1 MNRWSRPAHRAV
13 LGGGVA
19 MMTTAL
25 VLASPSPANA
35 APDQAGGPGWELTAM
50 SVGAAHEITQGEGVT
65 VAVLDSGIRTDHPAL
80 EGRAEEGT
88 DMLGENDRDQPYY
101 GNHGTA
107 MASSVLDVAPQA
119 KVLGIRITRDDD
131 DPDFSPDAFASG
143 PDPVTGT
150 ALLRGI
156 QQAVAA
162 GAGVISMSV
171 GDGQTV
177 LSGYDADTQNAIAEA
192 NARGIVVIASAGN
205 EAKDLNGISYPAA
218 FAGVIAVG
226 AGTPG
231 GRRADFSQ
239 VHDYVDVLAPGVDIN
254 AADINGGRSPGKGTS
269 PAAAL
274 TAGAAALIRSAY
286 PGLSAGQVEKALE
299 TTASHYSA
307 GHDPETGYGQIDAAA
322 ALNAASGMTP
332 GEMIPAATIYT
343 GPEHFG
349 PGDDGTPRAT
359 HVPFDWEYV
368 AIAMVGIVPGALMI
382 LFGIRLF
389 RGSRARRRAMT

>member
-1 MNRWSRPAHRAV
+1 
-13 LGGGVA
+13 
-19 MMTTAL
+19 
-25 VLASPSPANA
+25 
-35 APDQAGGPGWELTAM
+35 
-50 SVGAAHEITQGEGVT
+50 
-65 VAVLDSGIRTDHPAL
+65 
-80 EGRAEEGT
+80 
-88 DMLGENDRDQPYY
+88 MLGENDRDQPYY
-101 GNHGTA
+101 GRHGTA
-107 MASSVLDVAPQA
+107 MASSVLDVAPKA
-119 KVLGIRITRDDD
+119 KVLGIRVTRDDG
-131 DPDFSPDAFASG
+131 DPAYSADPAAA

-156 QQAVAA
+156 QQAAAA
-162 GAGVISMSV
+162 GAGVISMSL

-177 LSGYDADTQNAIAEA
+177 LSEYDDDTANAIAEA

-205 EAKDLNGISYPAA
+205 EAEDLNGISYPAA

-231 GRRADFSQ
+231 GKRADFSQ
-239 VHDYVDVLAPGVDIN
+239 VHDYVDVLAPGVDID

-299 TTASHYSA
+299 TSASHYSA
-307 GHDPETGYGQIDAAA
+307 GHDPQTGYGEIDAAA
-322 ALNAASGMTP
+322 ALNAARGMAP
-332 GEMIPAATIYT
+332 GEMIPAATGYT

-359 HVPFDWEYV
+359 HVPFNWEYV
-368 AIAMVGIVPGALMI
+368 AIAMVGIVLGAMMI